1 MAKNTAQKT
10 CEKASQVFSF
20 LIDFIGYVGYN
31 VIKNRK
37 GGRAMKKEAKTI
49 ETIYT
54 LKFVEFLDRL
64 QDEADKFN
72 VAIEVKIPTYENG
85 KKKLETVKIK
95 PVKEEKR

>member
-1 MAKNTAQKT
+1 
-10 CEKASQVFSF
+10 
-20 LIDFIGYVGYN
+20 
-31 VIKNRK
+31 
-37 GGRAMKKEAKTI
+37 MKKEAKTI

-72 VAIEVKIPTYENG
+72 VAIEVKIPKYENG
-85 KKKLETVKIK
+85 KKKLETIKIK